1 MHIVVM
7 PTPTSP
13 RYEPIRTFPA
23 VSRARADLGLRNEA
37 AKNITSSACKYPVR
51 DKAGQYSA
59 MSISLGTITVLLV
72 LIRVAFKQFFSTAQS
87 LGPDDKVILGT
98 LALRISCTII
108 NVQGLA
114 AHGLGKDVWTMD
126 PSELTTFVKFLYVM
140 EILYLAELSLI
151 KLSLS
156 LFYLFIFP
164 GAIIRRLLWGTAIFN
179 ILFGVAFVVTAVF
192 QCSPISYYW
201 TQYVEHSGG
210 NCVNINVFGWANAA
224 ISVAA
229 DIWLIALPLSQV
241 RALNLHWKKKLG
253 VTVMF
258 LTGAL

>member
-1 MHIVVM
+1 M
-7 PTPTSP
+7 
-13 RYEPIRTFPA
+13 
-23 VSRARADLGLRNEA
+23 SRARADLGLRNEA
-37 AKNITSSACKYPVR
+37 AKNITSSACNYPVR
-51 DKAGQYSA
+51 DKAGQYRA